1 MNHKKSRKKR
11 RAMRAY
17 RTLLFSSENAKLA
30 GRRTWRY
37 KRSDPTAEAGLLGRR
52 LNCCRRQNCD
62 EDEPFDFITMAKPL
76 SLSLAQ
82 ARAISLR
89 SQGLADDSAPF
100 GFGKEGVLAA
110 IRHLGYV

>member
-62 EDEPFDFITMAKPL
+62 EDEPFDLWQNP
-76 SLSLAQ
+76 SLAN
-82 ARAISLR
+82 RLLGLR
-89 SQGLADDSAPF
+89 SAYLWR
-100 GFGKEGVLAA
+100 K
-110 IRHLGYV
+110 LGRFRFVRKVWRM